1 MLSLFEMS
9 RPGNILIALLTLAV
23 GCWISGGN
31 ASPALLAADMT
42 AFAFA
47 IAFGNVLND
56 VFDLSIDRTSHPERP
71 LPSGKTS
78 VFAALLFCAVA
89 FVLAMVPAL
98 FHGVCQFF
106 HAAFYTALFALLFL
120 YDRFFKKIPLF
131 KNATVAFLCTTPL
144 LRVAFYPE
152 ANRHP
157 LLVAIGFAFLLTLAR
172 EIIKDLE
179 DMEGDRNARIVTFP
193 ILVGK
198 FPAQALASALLVLV
212 FFCIPVPVFLAW
224 LPETFL
230 LFAIPFFP
238 FCLSIV
244 RETARGNFR
253 RAQKLAKASMPVG
266 LTALVLASV

>member
-1 MLSLFEMS
+1 MLSLFKMS

-31 ASPALLAADMT
+31 VSPSVLVADMT

-56 VFDLSIDRTSHPERP
+56 VFDLSIDRISHPERP
-71 LPSGKTS
+71 LPSGKVS
-78 VFAALLFCAVA
+78 VFAALISCAVSFA
-89 FVLAMVPAL
+89 VAMVPAL
-98 FHGVCQFF
+98 FHGVCASF

-120 YDRFFKKIPLF
+120 YDRIFKKIPLF
-131 KNATVAFLCTTPL
+131 KNASVAFLCTTPL
-144 LRVAFYPE
+144 VRVAFYPE

-157 LLVAIGFAFLLTLAR
+157 LLVAIGFAFLLTLVR

-198 FPAQALASALLVLV
+198 LPAQILASGLLVLT
-212 FFCIPVPVFLAW
+212 FFGIPVPVLLSW

-238 FCLSIV
+238 LCLCIF

-253 RAQKLAKASMPVG
+253 RAQKFAKAAMPVG
-266 LTALVLASV
+266 LTVLVVASV